1 MTVWSHDCM
10 ITWLYDHTTVWSH
23 DSMIT
28 APPSA
33 DSNLS
38 ANSTTCSVGTEILWE
53 QRETE
58 NTSLVDCNIQLVVS
72 MFIILSEQLI
82 MVELSKTALDYRPL
96 WFQHSSYCLP
106 YTYLKSILSSIS
118 TSRHSQWY
126 CTRPSLHWSW
136 TSSPSGLLSHHL
148 VVLTLLLLHWVL

>member
-1 MTVWSHDCM
+1 M
-10 ITWLYDHTTVWSH
+10 IHAWSH

-28 APPSA
+28 DTCHSWQYASAAPPSA